1 MAMAILSAL
10 IIVML
15 LIKNVNVF
23 IVLDNKLTRPDCVI
37 PSN

>member
-1 MAMAILSAL
+1 MAILSAL

-23 IVLDNKLTRPDCVI
+23 IVIDNKPWCPDGVI
-37 PSN
+37 QPN

>member
-23 IVLDNKLTRPDCVI
+23 FILDNKPTQPDCVV
-37 PSN
+37 PLN